1 MLSWIVH
8 AGEICLKLIHKGKV
22 KDVYEVNEDTY
33 LFYFSDRIS
42 AFDVEMPTLIPKKG
56 EVLCQFAKFW
66 FDTLDVENHMLST
79 RDLDKM
85 VVKKLKMIPFEFIV
99 RGYFYGSLV
108 ERYTKNQVIYP
119 SLRKFKPVL
128 ASRLPEP
135 IFDPT
140 TKSYTHDIP
149 VTEDQ
154 IIRTE
159 ILSREELSYIK
170 KKSISLYRQMN
181 TIAGCAG
188 FIVAD
193 AKFEFGHDTSGNLIL
208 LADSLGPDEFRL
220 WRKTDH
226 MPGKVQESYDKQIL
240 RDWLISTGF
249 KEIVDEQSRKGLKPV
264 APSIPPEIVSR
275 LSSRYI
281 YAYEQISH
289 TKFRSKS

>member
-1 MLSWIVH
+1 M
-8 AGEICLKLIHKGKV
+8 KLVHKGKV
-22 KDVYEVNEDTY
+22 KDVYEIDENTY
-33 LFYFSDRIS
+33 LFHFSDRIS
-42 AFDVEMPTLIPKKG
+42 AFDVEMPALVPKKG

-66 FDTLDVENHMLST
+66 FDNLDVENHMLAT

-85 VVKKLKMIPFEFIV
+85 IVRKLKMIPLEFVV

-108 ERYTKNQVIYP
+108 ERYTNIQAIYP
-119 SLRKFKPVL
+119 SLGKSKPML

-140 TKSYTHDIP
+140 TKSDTHDIP
-149 VTEDQ
+149 ITEDQ
-154 IIRTE
+154 ITRAE
-159 ILSREELSYIK
+159 ILSREELTYIK
-170 KKSISLYRQMN
+170 KKSISLYRQMS
-181 TIAGCAG
+181 TIAGNAG

-193 AKFEFGHDTSGNLIL
+193 TKFEFGHDTSRSLIL

-220 WRKTDH
+220 WRKSDH

-249 KEIVDEQSRKGLKPV
+249 KEIIDEQSRKGLKPP
-264 APSIPPEIVSR
+264 APCVPPEIVSR
-275 LSSRYI
+275 LSRRYI

-289 TKFRSKS
+289 TKFRSKT

>member
-1 MLSWIVH
+1 M
-8 AGEICLKLIHKGKV
+8 KLVHKGKV
-22 KDVYEVNEDTY
+22 KDVYEIDENTY
-33 LFYFSDRIS
+33 LFHFSDRIS
-42 AFDVEMPTLIPKKG
+42 AFDVEMPALVPKKG

-66 FDTLDVENHMLST
+66 FDSLDVENHMLAT

-85 VVKKLKMIPFEFIV
+85 IVRKLKMIPLEIVV

-108 ERYTKNQVIYP
+108 ERYTKIQAIYP
-119 SLRKFKPVL
+119 SLGKSKPML

-140 TKSYTHDIP
+140 TKSDTHDIP
-149 VTEDQ
+149 ITEDQ
-154 IIRTE
+154 ITRAE
-159 ILSREELSYIK
+159 ILSREELTYIK
-170 KKSISLYRQMN
+170 KKSISLYRQMS
-181 TIAGCAG
+181 TIAGNAG

-193 AKFEFGHDTSGNLIL
+193 TKFEFGHDTSRSLIL

-220 WRKTDH
+220 WRKSDH

-249 KEIVDEQSRKGLKPV
+249 KEIIDEQSRKGLKPP
-264 APSIPPEIVSR
+264 APCVPPEIVSR
-275 LSSRYI
+275 LSRRYI

-289 TKFRSKS
+289 TRFRSKT